1 MEGARDERDG
11 DAARRAVP
19 APPAAWADA
28 RADPAAA
35 DARPRAAAAGTGA
48 HAHPAGPDS
57 GPGPPAR
64 AAGTGTTARLTEGNG
79 GMRAARLYG
88 VGDIRVDEEPEPE
101 TGLGET
107 LVRVSAVGLCGSDL
121 HWFSEG
127 AIGDARL
134 AHPLVLGHEAA
145 GVIASGPRRGQRVA
159 IDPAIPDGTCRAC
172 RDGYRNLCPQVRFSG
187 HGATD
192 GALREVMAWP
202 DELLH
207 PLPDELSD
215 GDGAVLEPL
224 GVAIHSIDLGHLP
237 FAGTAAVIGCGPIG
251 LLTIQLLRVSG
262 AASIVAFDPRAHRRE
277 AAAKLG
283 ADQVVDPAELTA
295 DGAAEPDA
303 GRVRDL
309 VGYGVDVAFEIAG
322 GDPAVALAMEVAR
335 PGGRITMGGIPD
347 ADRIGFSAA
356 LARRKGLT
364 LALVRR
370 MNEVYPR
377 AIGLVARGQVDT
389 ASLVT
394 DRFGLGEV
402 GSAFETAVR
411 RDGLKVI
418 VEPGR

>member
-1 MEGARDERDG
+1 
-11 DAARRAVP
+11 
-19 APPAAWADA
+19 
-28 RADPAAA
+28 
-35 DARPRAAAAGTGA
+35 
-48 HAHPAGPDS
+48 
-57 GPGPPAR
+57 
-64 AAGTGTTARLTEGNG
+64 
-79 GMRAARLYG
+79 MRAARLYE
-88 VGDIRVDEEPEPE
+88 VGDIRVGEEPAPEP
-101 TGLGET
+101 GPGET
-107 LVRVSAVGLCGSDL
+107 LVEVSAVGLCGSDL

-187 HGATD
+187 HGGTD
-192 GALREVMAWP
+192 GALREFMAWP
-202 DELLH
+202 TELLH

-215 GDGAVLEPL
+215 SDGAVLEPL
-224 GVAIHSIDLGHLP
+224 GVAIHSLDLGHLP

-251 LLTIQLLRVSG
+251 LLTIQLLRVAG

-283 ADQVVDPAELTA
+283 ADQVVDPAELATGPGA
-295 DGAAEPDA
+295 GDGVGEPDA

-322 GDPAVALAMEVAR
+322 GDPAVALAMEVTR
-335 PGGRITMGGIPD
+335 PGGRIALGGIPD
-347 ADRIGFSAA
+347 GDRIGFSAS

-364 LALVRR
+364 VALVRR

-389 ASLVT
+389 ASVVT

-402 GSAFETAVR
+402 GSAFESAVR